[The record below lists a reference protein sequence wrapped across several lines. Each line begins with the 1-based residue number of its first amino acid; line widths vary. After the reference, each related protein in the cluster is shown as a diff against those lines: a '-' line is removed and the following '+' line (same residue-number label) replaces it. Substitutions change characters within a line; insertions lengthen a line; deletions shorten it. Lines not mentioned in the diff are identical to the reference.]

1 MVSKDIQC
9 ADHATTLNMLRIDV
23 TVKNVMINGE
33 VFP

>member
-1 MVSKDIQC
+1 VL
-9 ADHATTLNMLRIDV
+9 DHATALNMLRIDV